1 MAGEAPFS
9 DVHARTNR
17 LEVLVDSVR
26 FLLAGDVVGADNQV
40 MPRTLRAS
48 AGGYCYHAL
57 NRGNERSRVFHDADD
72 CNAFVA
78 SLRAGCA
85 RVPMRLI
92 GFCVLPNHFHLVLR
106 PYEDGDLSVWMQW
119 LLTSHAHGYR
129 KRYRGSGHVW
139 QGRFRSFPIEENQHL
154 LTVLRYVERNPLRAG
169 LVTHAQDWH
178 GRAFPYVSIRR

>member
-1 MAGEAPFS
+1 
-9 DVHARTNR
+9 
-17 LEVLVDSVR
+17 
-26 FLLAGDVVGADNQV
+26 
-40 MPRTLRAS
+40 MPRSARAS
-48 AGGYCYHAL
+48 AGGLCYHII
-57 NRGNERSRVFHDADD
+57 NRGNARAEVFHKPEDFDA
-72 CNAFVA
+72 F
-78 SLRAGCA
+78 LRIMGEAGV
-85 RVPMRLI
+85 RMPMRIIAYCL
-92 GFCVLPNHFHLVLR
+92 LPNHFHLVLR